1 MTKWQVLFLK
11 EIKHL
16 FRDTKTIIQTVVVP
30 TFITPLLIGGIFYY
44 VGSIANEETKKIYDV
59 SFYSEQNIKSESL
72 LKRLN
77 ASDRIT
83 IINEDTEEGVIDS
96 VSNDLSEVGIVL
108 PANFAEKLDTNS
120 NAKVTIYSKN
130 IDTFS
135 QAENIVTNTI
145 KDFEEEERA
154 SRLIDLNLDEDY
166 INPISI
172 DQEDL
177 TTEEESAGSIFGAI
191 LALFFV
197 MYVMS
202 GSMYPAI
209 DLGAGEKERGT
220 METLISTN
228 ISSVDIIIG
237 KMLSVTTSAVLTAI
251 FSMLGFAI
259 PLLVIFIFYADSIN
273 EYLFSLLSAIINPV
287 ALLGVFILIIPL
299 SVFMGAFL
307 LAISVYAKTPKEAG
321 LLLGN
326 VLIVFIVPCYIP
338 LINPGLELD
347 IIGALIPCYNLAL
360 ITNNLIAG
368 TVDWFLYGVA
378 LVSTIVYC
386 CIAIYI
392 TYIMFDDENVI
403 FRS

>member
-1 MTKWQVLFLK
+1 MSKWQVLWMK
-11 EIKHL
+11 ELKHL
-16 FRDTKTIIQTVVVP
+16 FRDTKTIVQTIVVP
-30 TFITPLLIGGIFYY
+30 TFITPLILGGFFWF
-44 VGSIANEETKKIYDV
+44 VGSIATEETKKTYDISVNSLSESNLISQISESDRLNIVLEEDV
-59 SFYSEQNIKSESL
+59 SAVINSVTEGSSEIGLVITETFDSAIKSNDSAE
-72 LKRLN
+72 
-77 ASDRIT
+77 IT
-83 IINEDTEEGVIDS
+83 M
-96 VSNDLSEVGIVL
+96 
-108 PANFAEKLDTNS
+108 
-120 NAKVTIYSKN
+120 YSKN

-135 QAENIVTNTI
+135 QAQSLVTTI
-145 KDFEEEERA
+145 IDDFEETERDE
-154 SRLIDLNLDEDY
+154 RLAALNLDEAY
-166 INPISI
+166 VNPISI
-172 DQEDL
+172 NKEDL

-197 MYVMS
+197 MYVMT

-237 KMLSVTTSAVLTAI
+237 KMLSVTTSAVLTAT

-259 PLLVIFIFYADSIN
+259 PLTIMFLFYADSVN
-273 EYLFSLLSAIINPV
+273 DYLFGLLSAVVNPV
-287 ALLGVFILIIPL
+287 AFIGVFILIIPL

-307 LAISVYAKTPKEAG
+307 LTISVYAKTPKEAG

-326 VLIVFIVPCYIP
+326 VLIIFIIPCYVP

-347 IIGALIPCYNLAL
+347 FIGALIPCYNLAL

-368 TVDWFLYGVA
+368 TVDWFLYSVA
-378 LVSTIVYC
+378 LVSTIVYS

-392 TYIMFDDENVI
+392 SYIMFDDENVI
-403 FRS
+403 FRN

>member
-1 MTKWQVLFLK
+1 MNKWQVLLVK

-16 FRDTKTIIQTVVVP
+16 FRDTKTIVQTVVVP
-30 TFITPLLIGGIFYY
+30 TFITPLLIGAIFWY
-44 VGSIANEETKKIYDV
+44 VGSIATEETKKTYDISV
-59 SFYSEQNIKSESL
+59 YSSADSL
-72 LKRLN
+72 LIDDLN
-77 ASDRIT
+77 DSDRLSIT
-83 IINEDTEEGVIDS
+83 KEGSLEAVIDAVTFDES
-96 VSNDLSEVGIVL
+96 EIGLVFDESFVDDLTSN
-108 PANFAEKLDTNS
+108 NS
-120 NAKVTIYSKN
+120 AQLTIYSKD

-135 QAENIVTNTI
+135 QAKSIVSNIV
-145 KDFEEEERA
+145 DDYEESIRNN
-154 SRLIDLNLDEDY
+154 RLELLNLDENY
-166 INPISI
+166 VNPITI
-172 DQEDL
+172 NEEDL
-177 TTEEESAGSIFGAI
+177 TTEEESAGSIFGAL

-197 MYVMS
+197 MYVIS

-237 KMLSVTTSAVLTAI
+237 KMLSVTSPAILTAT

-259 PLLVIFIFYADSIN
+259 PILVIFLFYADSVN
-273 EYLFSLLSAIINPV
+273 EYLFGLLSAIVNPV
-287 ALLGVFILIIPL
+287 ALIGVFVLIIPL

-326 VLIVFIVPCYIP
+326 VLIVFIIPCYVP

-347 IIGALIPCYNLAL
+347 FVGALIPCYNLAL

-368 TVDWFLYGVA
+368 TVDWFLYSVA
-378 LVSTIVYC
+378 LLSTIVYC
-386 CIAIYI
+386 IVAIYI

>member
-1 MTKWQVLFLK
+1 MTKWQVLLVK

-16 FRDTKTIIQTVVVP
+16 FRDTKTIVQTVVLP
-30 TFITPLLIGGIFYY
+30 TFITPLLLGGIFWY
-44 VGSIANEETKKIYDV
+44 VGSIATEETKKTYDI
-59 SFYSEQNIKSESL
+59 STYTSTESNL
-72 LKRLN
+72 ITQLDNSDRLN
-77 ASDRIT
+77 VLSEASIDEVIT
-83 IINEDTEEGVIDS
+83 SVTNGVTEIGLVLDNRFL
-96 VSNDLSEVGIVL
+96 NDLES
-108 PANFAEKLDTNS
+108 DS
-120 NAKVTIYSKN
+120 SAKITIYSKN

-135 QAENIVTNTI
+135 QAKSLVTNI
-145 KDFEEEERA
+145 IDDFEEAERNE
-154 SRLIDLNLDEDY
+154 RLVALNLTNEY
-166 INPISI
+166 VNPIVI
-172 DQEDL
+172 EEEDL
-177 TTEEESAGSIFGAI
+177 TTEQESAGSIFGAI

-202 GSMYPAI
+202 GSTYPAV

-237 KMLSVTTSAVLTAI
+237 KMLSVTTSAVLTAT

-259 PLLVIFIFYADSIN
+259 PMVVIFLFYADSVN
-273 EYLFSLLSAIINPV
+273 EYLFSLLSALLNPV
-287 ALLGVFILIIPL
+287 AFLGVFILIIPL

-326 VLIVFIVPCYIP
+326 VLIIFIVPCYIP

-347 IIGALIPCYNLAL
+347 FVGALIPCYNLAL

-386 CIAIYI
+386 CIAIYV

>member
-1 MTKWQVLFLK
+1 MSKWQVLLIK

-16 FRDTKTIIQTVVVP
+16 FRDTKTIVQTVVVP
-30 TFITPLLIGGIFYY
+30 TFITPLLLGGIFWY
-44 VGSIANEETKKIYDV
+44 VGSIATEETKKTYDI
-59 SFYSEQNIKSESL
+59 SAYTTLDSPLIKDLSE
-72 LKRLN
+72 
-77 ASDRIT
+77 SDRI
-83 IINEDTEEGVIDS
+83 NVISEDS
-96 VSNDLSEVGIVL
+96 VANVVDSVTLGQTEIGIVFDDNFTNAL
-108 PANFAEKLDTNS
+108 EANDS
-120 NAKVTIYSKN
+120 AKITIYSKN

-135 QAENIVTNTI
+135 QAKSLVINKIN
-145 KDFEEEERA
+145 DFEDVERNK
-154 SRLIDLNLDEDY
+154 RLVALNLNDEY
-166 INPISI
+166 VNPINI
-172 DQEDL
+172 EEEDL

-197 MYVMS
+197 MYVIS
-202 GSMYPAI
+202 GAMYPAI

-237 KMLSVTTSAVLTAI
+237 KMLSVTTSAVLTAT
-251 FSMLGFAI
+251 FSMLGFAV
-259 PLLVIFIFYADSIN
+259 PLTIMFLFYADSVN
-273 EYLFSLLSAIINPV
+273 EYLFSLLSAVVNPV
-287 ALLGVFILIIPL
+287 AFLGVFVLIIPL

-307 LAISVYAKTPKEAG
+307 LTISVYAKTPKEAG

-326 VLIVFIVPCYIP
+326 VLIVFIIPCYVP

-347 IIGALIPCYNLAL
+347 FVGALIPCYNLAL

-368 TVDWFLYGVA
+368 TVDWFLYSVA
-378 LVSTIVYC
+378 LVSTIIYC

-392 TYIMFDDENVI
+392 SYIMFDDENVI

>member
-1 MTKWQVLFLK
+1 MNKWQVLLVK

-16 FRDTKTIIQTVVVP
+16 FRDTKTIVQTVVVP
-30 TFITPLLIGGIFYY
+30 TFITPLLIGAIFWY
-44 VGSIANEETKKIYDV
+44 VGSIATEETKKTYEISV
-59 SFYSEQNIKSESL
+59 YSSADSLLIDDLNDSDRLAITKEGSLEAVIEAVTFDKSEIGL
-72 LKRLN
+72 
-77 ASDRIT
+77 AFD
-83 IINEDTEEGVIDS
+83 DS
-96 VSNDLSEVGIVL
+96 FVDDLTSN
-108 PANFAEKLDTNS
+108 NS
-120 NAKVTIYSKN
+120 AQLTIYSKD

-135 QAENIVTNTI
+135 QAKSIVSNIV
-145 KDFEEEERA
+145 DDYEESIRNN
-154 SRLIDLNLDEDY
+154 RLELLNLDENY
-166 INPISI
+166 VNPITI
-172 DQEDL
+172 NEEDL
-177 TTEEESAGSIFGAI
+177 TTEEESAGSIFGAL

-197 MYVMS
+197 MYVIS

-237 KMLSVTTSAVLTAI
+237 KMLSITSSAILTAT

-259 PLLVIFIFYADSIN
+259 PILVIFLFYADSVN
-273 EYLFSLLSAIINPV
+273 EYLFGLLSAIVNPV
-287 ALLGVFILIIPL
+287 ALIGVFVLIIPL

-326 VLIVFIVPCYIP
+326 VLIVFIIPCYVP

-347 IIGALIPCYNLAL
+347 FVGALIPCYNLAL

-368 TVDWFLYGVA
+368 TVDWFLYSVA
-378 LVSTIVYC
+378 LLSTIVYC
-386 CIAIYI
+386 IVAIYI

>member
-1 MTKWQVLFLK
+1 MSKWQVLWMK
-11 EIKHL
+11 ELKHL
-16 FRDTKTIIQTVVVP
+16 FRDTKTIVQTIVVP
-30 TFITPLLIGGIFYY
+30 TFITPLILGGFFWF
-44 VGSIANEETKKIYDV
+44 VGSIATEETKKTYDISVNSLSESNLISQISESDRLNIVLEEDV
-59 SFYSEQNIKSESL
+59 SAVINSVTEGSSEIGLVITETFDSAIKSNDSAE
-72 LKRLN
+72 
-77 ASDRIT
+77 IT
-83 IINEDTEEGVIDS
+83 M
-96 VSNDLSEVGIVL
+96 
-108 PANFAEKLDTNS
+108 
-120 NAKVTIYSKN
+120 YSKN

-135 QAENIVTNTI
+135 QAQSLVTTI
-145 KDFEEEERA
+145 IDDFEEAERGE
-154 SRLIDLNLDEDY
+154 RLAALNLDEAY
-166 INPISI
+166 VNPISI
-172 DQEDL
+172 NKEDL

-197 MYVMS
+197 MYVMT

-237 KMLSVTTSAVLTAI
+237 KMLSVTTSAVLTAT

-259 PLLVIFIFYADSIN
+259 PLTIMFLFYADSVN
-273 EYLFSLLSAIINPV
+273 DYLFGLLSAVVNPV
-287 ALLGVFILIIPL
+287 AFIGVFILIIPL

-307 LAISVYAKTPKEAG
+307 LTISVYAKTPKEAG

-326 VLIVFIVPCYIP
+326 VLIIFIIPCYIP

-347 IIGALIPCYNLAL
+347 FIGALIPCYNLAL

-368 TVDWFLYGVA
+368 TVDWFLYSVA
-378 LVSTIVYC
+378 LVSTIVYS

-392 TYIMFDDENVI
+392 SYIMFDDENVI
-403 FRS
+403 FRN

>member
-1 MTKWQVLFLK
+1 MSKWQVLLIK

-16 FRDTKTIIQTVVVP
+16 FRDTKTIVQTVVVP
-30 TFITPLLIGGIFYY
+30 TFITPLLLGGIFWY
-44 VGSIANEETKKIYDV
+44 VGSIATEETKKTYDI
-59 SFYSEQNIKSESL
+59 SAYTTFDSPLIKDLSE
-72 LKRLN
+72 
-77 ASDRIT
+77 SDRINV
-83 IINEDTEEGVIDS
+83 ISEDSVANVIDS
-96 VSNDLSEVGIVL
+96 VTLGQTEIGIVFDDNFTNAL
-108 PANFAEKLDTNS
+108 EANDS
-120 NAKVTIYSKN
+120 AKITIYSKN

-135 QAENIVTNTI
+135 QAKSLVINKIN
-145 KDFEEEERA
+145 DFEDVERNK
-154 SRLIDLNLDEDY
+154 RLVALNLNDEY
-166 INPISI
+166 VNPINI
-172 DQEDL
+172 EEEDL

-197 MYVMS
+197 MYVIS
-202 GSMYPAI
+202 GAMYPAI

-237 KMLSVTTSAVLTAI
+237 KMLSVTTSAVLTAT
-251 FSMLGFAI
+251 FSMLGFAV
-259 PLLVIFIFYADSIN
+259 PLTIMFLFYADSVN
-273 EYLFSLLSAIINPV
+273 EYLFSLLSAVVNPV
-287 ALLGVFILIIPL
+287 AFLGVFVLIIPL

-307 LAISVYAKTPKEAG
+307 LTISVYAKTPKEAG

-326 VLIVFIVPCYIP
+326 VLIVFIIPCYVP

-347 IIGALIPCYNLAL
+347 FVGALIPCYNLAL

-368 TVDWFLYGVA
+368 TVDWFLYSVA
-378 LVSTIVYC
+378 LVSTIIYC

-392 TYIMFDDENVI
+392 SYIMFDDENVI

>member
-1 MTKWQVLFLK
+1 MSKWQVLLVK

-16 FRDTKTIIQTVVVP
+16 FRDTKTIVQTVVVP
-30 TFITPLLIGGIFYY
+30 TFITPLLIGAIFWY
-44 VGSIANEETKKIYDV
+44 VGSIATEETKKTYDISV
-59 SFYSEQNIKSESL
+59 YSSSDSSL
-72 LKRLN
+72 IENLDN
-77 ASDRIT
+77 SDRLVISK
-83 IINEDTEEGVIDS
+83 EDSVEAVIDAVTFDES
-96 VSNDLSEVGIVL
+96 EIGLVFDDAFSDYLLSNESAQL
-108 PANFAEKLDTNS
+108 
-120 NAKVTIYSKN
+120 TIYSKD

-135 QAENIVTNTI
+135 QAKSIVSNIVDDYEENIRN
-145 KDFEEEERA
+145 D
-154 SRLIDLNLDEDY
+154 RLELLNLDENY
-166 INPISI
+166 VNPITI
-172 DQEDL
+172 NEEDL
-177 TTEEESAGSIFGAI
+177 TTEEESAGSIFGAL

-197 MYVMS
+197 MYVIS

-237 KMLSVTTSAVLTAI
+237 KMLSVTSSAILTAT

-259 PLLVIFIFYADSIN
+259 PILVIFLFYADSIN
-273 EYLFSLLSAIINPV
+273 EYLFGLLSAIVNPV
-287 ALLGVFILIIPL
+287 ALIGVFVLIIPL

-326 VLIVFIVPCYIP
+326 VLIVFIIPCYVP

-347 IIGALIPCYNLAL
+347 FVGALIPCYNLAL

-368 TVDWFLYGVA
+368 TVDWFLYSVA
-378 LVSTIVYC
+378 LLSTIVYC

>member
-1 MTKWQVLFLK
+1 MNKWQVLLVK

-16 FRDTKTIIQTVVVP
+16 FRDTKTIVQTVVVP
-30 TFITPLLIGGIFYY
+30 TFITPLLIGAIFWY
-44 VGSIANEETKKIYDV
+44 VGSIATEETKKTYEISV
-59 SFYSEQNIKSESL
+59 YSSADSLLIDDLNDSDRLAITKEGSLEAVIEAVTFDKSEIGL
-72 LKRLN
+72 
-77 ASDRIT
+77 AFD
-83 IINEDTEEGVIDS
+83 DS
-96 VSNDLSEVGIVL
+96 FVDDLTSN
-108 PANFAEKLDTNS
+108 NS
-120 NAKVTIYSKN
+120 AQLTIYSKD

-135 QAENIVTNTI
+135 QAKSIVSNIV
-145 KDFEEEERA
+145 DDYEESIRNN
-154 SRLIDLNLDEDY
+154 RLELLNLDENY
-166 INPISI
+166 VNPITI
-172 DQEDL
+172 NEEDL
-177 TTEEESAGSIFGAI
+177 TTEEESAGSIFGAL

-197 MYVMS
+197 MYVIS

-237 KMLSVTTSAVLTAI
+237 KMLSVTSSAILTAT

-259 PLLVIFIFYADSIN
+259 PILVIFLFYADSVN
-273 EYLFSLLSAIINPV
+273 EYLFGLLSAIVNPV
-287 ALLGVFILIIPL
+287 ALIGVFVLIIPL

-326 VLIVFIVPCYIP
+326 VLIVFIIPCYVP

-347 IIGALIPCYNLAL
+347 FVGALIPCYNLAL
-360 ITNNLIAG
+360 ITNYLIAG
-368 TVDWFLYGVA
+368 TVDWFLYSVA
-378 LVSTIVYC
+378 LLSTIVYC
-386 CIAIYI
+386 IVAIYI

>member
-1 MTKWQVLFLK
+1 MNKWQVLLVK

-16 FRDTKTIIQTVVVP
+16 FRDTKTIVQTVVVP
-30 TFITPLLIGGIFYY
+30 TFITPLLIGAIFWY
-44 VGSIANEETKKIYDV
+44 VGSIATEETKKTYDISV
-59 SFYSEQNIKSESL
+59 YSSVDSLLIDDLNDSDRLAITKEGSLEAVIEAVTFDKSEIGL
-72 LKRLN
+72 
-77 ASDRIT
+77 AFD
-83 IINEDTEEGVIDS
+83 DTFVDDLT
-96 VSNDLSEVGIVL
+96 SN
-108 PANFAEKLDTNS
+108 NS
-120 NAKVTIYSKN
+120 AQLTIYSKD

-135 QAENIVTNTI
+135 QAKSIVSNIV
-145 KDFEEEERA
+145 DDYEESIRNN
-154 SRLIDLNLDEDY
+154 RLELLNLDENY
-166 INPISI
+166 VNPITI
-172 DQEDL
+172 NEEDL
-177 TTEEESAGSIFGAI
+177 TTEEESAGSIFGAL

-197 MYVMS
+197 MYVIS

-237 KMLSVTTSAVLTAI
+237 KMLSVTSSAILTAT

-259 PLLVIFIFYADSIN
+259 PILVIFLFYADSVN
-273 EYLFSLLSAIINPV
+273 EYLFGLLSAIVNPV
-287 ALLGVFILIIPL
+287 ALIGVFVLIIPL

-326 VLIVFIVPCYIP
+326 VLIVFIIPCYVP

-347 IIGALIPCYNLAL
+347 FVGALIPCYNLAL

-368 TVDWFLYGVA
+368 TVDWFLYSVA
-378 LVSTIVYC
+378 LLSTIVYC
-386 CIAIYI
+386 IVAIYI

>member
-1 MTKWQVLFLK
+1 MTKWQVLLVK

-16 FRDTKTIIQTVVVP
+16 FRDTKTIVQTVVVP
-30 TFITPLLIGGIFYY
+30 TFITPLLLGAIFWY
-44 VGSIANEETKKIYDV
+44 VGSIATEETKKTYDI
-59 SFYSEQNIKSESL
+59 STYTSTESNL
-72 LKRLN
+72 ITQLNDSDRLN
-77 ASDRIT
+77 VLTEASIDEVIT
-83 IINEDTEEGVIDS
+83 SVTDGVTEIGLVLDNS
-96 VSNDLSEVGIVL
+96 FLNDLESY
-108 PANFAEKLDTNS
+108 S
-120 NAKVTIYSKN
+120 SAKITIYSKN

-135 QAENIVTNTI
+135 QAKSLVTNI
-145 KDFEEEERA
+145 IDDFEEAERNE
-154 SRLIDLNLDEDY
+154 RLVALNLTNEY
-166 INPISI
+166 VNPIVI
-172 DQEDL
+172 EEEDL
-177 TTEEESAGSIFGAI
+177 TTEQESAGSIFGAI

-202 GSMYPAI
+202 GSTYPAV

-237 KMLSVTTSAVLTAI
+237 KMLSVTTSAVLTAT
-251 FSMLGFAI
+251 FSMLVFAI
-259 PLLVIFIFYADSIN
+259 PMVVIFLFYADSVN
-273 EYLFSLLSAIINPV
+273 EYLFSLLSALLNPV
-287 ALLGVFILIIPL
+287 AFLGVFILIIPL

-326 VLIVFIVPCYIP
+326 VLIIFIVPCYIP

-347 IIGALIPCYNLAL
+347 FVGALIPCYNLAL

-386 CIAIYI
+386 CIAIYV

>member
-1 MTKWQVLFLK
+1 MSKWQVLLIK

-16 FRDTKTIIQTVVVP
+16 FRDTKTIVQTVVVP
-30 TFITPLLIGGIFYY
+30 TFITPLLLGAIFWY
-44 VGSIANEETKKIYDV
+44 VGSIANEETKKTYDI
-59 SFYSEQNIKSESL
+59 STYSAIESNL
-72 LKRLN
+72 ITQLAESDRLN
-77 ASDRIT
+77 ILPEDSIT
-83 IINEDTEEGVIDS
+83 NVITSVTEG
-96 VSNDLSEVGIVL
+96 NSEIGLVL
-108 PANFAEKLDTNS
+108 DANFSENLRTDNS
-120 NAKVTIYSKN
+120 AKITIYSKN

-135 QAENIVTNTI
+135 QAKSLVTNI
-145 KDFEEEERA
+145 IDDFEDAERND
-154 SRLIDLNLDEDY
+154 RLAALNLTNEY
-166 INPISI
+166 VNPIVI
-172 DQEDL
+172 EEEDL

-202 GSMYPAI
+202 GSTYPAV

-237 KMLSVTTSAVLTAI
+237 KMLSVTTSAVLTAT

-259 PLLVIFIFYADSIN
+259 PMVIIFLFYADSVN
-273 EYLFSLLSAIINPV
+273 EYLFSLLSALLNPV
-287 ALLGVFILIIPL
+287 AFLAVFVLIIPL

-326 VLIVFIVPCYIP
+326 VLIIFIVPCYIP

-347 IIGALIPCYNLAL
+347 FVGALIPCYNLAL
-360 ITNNLIAG
+360 LTNNLIAG
-368 TVDWFLYGVA
+368 TVDWFLYSVSFI
-378 LVSTIVYC
+378 STIVYC
-386 CIAIYI
+386 CIAIYV

>member
-1 MTKWQVLFLK
+1 MSKWQILLVK

-16 FRDTKTIIQTVVVP
+16 FRDTKTIVQTVVVP
-30 TFITPLLIGGIFYY
+30 TFITPLLIGGIFWY
-44 VGSIANEETKKIYDV
+44 VGSIATEETKKTYDISV
-59 SFYSEQNIKSESL
+59 YSSSDSVLIDELSKSE
-72 LKRLN
+72 RLQ
-77 ASDRIT
+77 
-83 IINEDTEEGVIDS
+83 INNEVSIEAVVEAVTLDKSEIGLVLEDSFSE
-96 VSNDLSEVGIVL
+96 DLVL
-108 PANFAEKLDTNS
+108 NNSAELN
-120 NAKVTIYSKN
+120 IYSKD

-135 QAENIVTNTI
+135 QAQSIVLNIVDDYEDAIRNN
-145 KDFEEEERA
+145 
-154 SRLIDLNLDEDY
+154 RLELLNLDENY
-166 INPISI
+166 VNPITI
-172 DQEDL
+172 NENDL

-197 MYVMS
+197 MYVIS
-202 GSMYPAI
+202 GAMYPAI

-237 KMLSVTTSAVLTAI
+237 KMLSVTSSAILTAT

-259 PLLVIFIFYADSIN
+259 PLVVIFLFYADSIN
-273 EYLFSLLSAIINPV
+273 EYFFALLSAIVNPV
-287 ALLGVFILIIPL
+287 ALLGVFVLIIPL

-326 VLIVFIVPCYIP
+326 VLIVFIIPCYIP

-347 IIGALIPCYNLAL
+347 FVGALIPCYNLAL

-368 TVDWFLYGVA
+368 TVDWFLYSVA
-378 LVSTIVYC
+378 LISTIVYC
-386 CIAIYI
+386 CVAIYI

>member
-1 MTKWQVLFLK
+1 MNKWQVLLVK

-16 FRDTKTIIQTVVVP
+16 FRDTKTIVQTVVVP
-30 TFITPLLIGGIFYY
+30 TFITPLLIGAIFWY
-44 VGSIANEETKKIYDV
+44 VGSIATEETKKTYDISV
-59 SFYSEQNIKSESL
+59 YSSADSLLIDDLNDSDRLAITKEGSLEAVIEAVTFDKSEIGL
-72 LKRLN
+72 
-77 ASDRIT
+77 AFD
-83 IINEDTEEGVIDS
+83 DTFVDDLT
-96 VSNDLSEVGIVL
+96 SN
-108 PANFAEKLDTNS
+108 NS
-120 NAKVTIYSKN
+120 AQLTIYSKD

-135 QAENIVTNTI
+135 QAKSIVSNIV
-145 KDFEEEERA
+145 DDYEESIRNN
-154 SRLIDLNLDEDY
+154 RLQLLNLDENY
-166 INPISI
+166 VNPITI
-172 DQEDL
+172 NEENL
-177 TTEEESAGSIFGAI
+177 TTEEESAGSIFGAL

-197 MYVMS
+197 MYVIS

-237 KMLSVTTSAVLTAI
+237 KMLSVTSSAILTAT

-259 PLLVIFIFYADSIN
+259 PILVIFLFYADSVN
-273 EYLFSLLSAIINPV
+273 EYLFGLLSAIVNPV
-287 ALLGVFILIIPL
+287 ALIGVFVLIIPL

-326 VLIVFIVPCYIP
+326 VLIVFIIPCYVP

-347 IIGALIPCYNLAL
+347 FVGALIPCYNLAL

-368 TVDWFLYGVA
+368 TVDWFLYSVA
-378 LVSTIVYC
+378 LLSTIVYC
-386 CIAIYI
+386 IVAIYI

>member
-1 MTKWQVLFLK
+1 MSKWQVLLIK

-16 FRDTKTIIQTVVVP
+16 FRDTKTIVQTVVVP
-30 TFITPLLIGGIFYY
+30 TFITPLLLGAIFWY
-44 VGSIANEETKKIYDV
+44 VGSIANEETKKTYDV
-59 SFYSEQNIKSESL
+59 STYSAIESNL
-72 LKRLN
+72 ITQLTESDRLN
-77 ASDRIT
+77 I
-83 IINEDTEEGVIDS
+83 
-96 VSNDLSEVGIVL
+96 LSEESITNVITSVTDGNSEIGLVL
-108 PANFAEKLDTNS
+108 DENFSENLTTDS
-120 NAKVTIYSKN
+120 SAKITIYSKN

-135 QAENIVTNTI
+135 QAKSLVTNI
-145 KDFEEEERA
+145 IDDFEDAERND
-154 SRLIDLNLDEDY
+154 RLAALNLTNEY
-166 INPISI
+166 VNPIVI
-172 DQEDL
+172 EEEDL

-202 GSMYPAI
+202 GSTYPAV

-237 KMLSVTTSAVLTAI
+237 KMLSVTTSAVLTAT

-259 PLLVIFIFYADSIN
+259 PMVIIFLFYADSVN
-273 EYLFSLLSAIINPV
+273 EWLFSLLSALLNPI
-287 ALLGVFILIIPL
+287 AFLAVFILIIPL

-326 VLIVFIVPCYIP
+326 VLIIFIVPCYIP

-347 IIGALIPCYNLAL
+347 FVGALIPCYNLAL
-360 ITNNLIAG
+360 LTNNLIAG
-368 TVDWFLYGVA
+368 TVDWFLYSVSF
-378 LVSTIVYC
+378 LSTIVYC
-386 CIAIYI
+386 CIAIYV

>member
-1 MTKWQVLFLK
+1 MSKWQVLLIK

-16 FRDTKTIIQTVVVP
+16 FRDTKTIVQTVVVP
-30 TFITPLLIGGIFYY
+30 TFITPLLLGGIFWY
-44 VGSIANEETKKIYDV
+44 VGSIATEETKKTYDI
-59 SFYSEQNIKSESL
+59 SAYTTSDSPLIKDLSE
-72 LKRLN
+72 
-77 ASDRIT
+77 SDRIN
-83 IINEDTEEGVIDS
+83 IISEDSVANVIDS
-96 VSNDLSEVGIVL
+96 VTLGQTEIGIVFDDNFTNAL
-108 PANFAEKLDTNS
+108 EANDS
-120 NAKVTIYSKN
+120 AKITIYSKN

-135 QAENIVTNTI
+135 QAKSLVINKIN
-145 KDFEEEERA
+145 DFEDVERNK
-154 SRLIDLNLDEDY
+154 RLVALNLTDEY
-166 INPISI
+166 VNPINI
-172 DQEDL
+172 EEEDL

-197 MYVMS
+197 MYVIS
-202 GSMYPAI
+202 GAMYPAI

-237 KMLSVTTSAVLTAI
+237 KMLSVTTSAVLTAT
-251 FSMLGFAI
+251 FSMLGFAV
-259 PLLVIFIFYADSIN
+259 PLTIMFLFYADSVN
-273 EYLFSLLSAIINPV
+273 EYLFSLLSAVVNPV
-287 ALLGVFILIIPL
+287 AFLGVFVLIIPL

-307 LAISVYAKTPKEAG
+307 LTISVYAKTPKEAG

-326 VLIVFIVPCYIP
+326 VLIVFIIPCYVP

-347 IIGALIPCYNLAL
+347 FVGALIPCYNLAL

-368 TVDWFLYGVA
+368 TVDWFLYSVA
-378 LVSTIVYC
+378 LVSTIIYC

-392 TYIMFDDENVI
+392 SYIMFDDENVI

>member
-1 MTKWQVLFLK
+1 MTKWQVLLVK

-16 FRDTKTIIQTVVVP
+16 FRDTKTIVQTVVVP
-30 TFITPLLIGGIFYY
+30 TFITPLLLGAIFWY
-44 VGSIANEETKKIYDV
+44 VGSIATEETKKTYDISTYTSTESNLITQLDISDRFNV
-59 SFYSEQNIKSESL
+59 LSEASIDEVIKSVT
-72 LKRLN
+72 N
-77 ASDRIT
+77 GV
-83 IINEDTEEGVIDS
+83 TEIGLVLDNS
-96 VSNDLSEVGIVL
+96 FLNDLES
-108 PANFAEKLDTNS
+108 DS
-120 NAKVTIYSKN
+120 SAKITIYSKN

-135 QAENIVTNTI
+135 QAKSLVTNI
-145 KDFEEEERA
+145 IDDFEEAERNE
-154 SRLIDLNLDEDY
+154 RLVALNLTNEY
-166 INPISI
+166 VNPIVI
-172 DQEDL
+172 EEEDL
-177 TTEEESAGSIFGAI
+177 TTEQESAGSIFGAI

-202 GSMYPAI
+202 GSTYPAV

-237 KMLSVTTSAVLTAI
+237 KMLSVTTSAVLTAT

-259 PLLVIFIFYADSIN
+259 PMVVIFLFYADSVN
-273 EYLFSLLSAIINPV
+273 EYLFSLLSALLNPV
-287 ALLGVFILIIPL
+287 AFLGVFILIIPL

-326 VLIVFIVPCYIP
+326 VLIIFIVPCYIP

-347 IIGALIPCYNLAL
+347 FIGALIPCYNLAL

-368 TVDWFLYGVA
+368 TVDWFLYAVA
-378 LVSTIVYC
+378 LVSTIIYC
-386 CIAIYI
+386 CIAIYV

>member
-1 MTKWQVLFLK
+1 MTKWQVLLVK

-16 FRDTKTIIQTVVVP
+16 FRDTKTIVQTVVVP
-30 TFITPLLIGGIFYY
+30 TFITPLLLGAIFWY
-44 VGSIANEETKKIYDV
+44 VGSIATEETKKTYDISTHTSTESNLITQLDDSDRLNV
-59 SFYSEQNIKSESL
+59 LSEASIDEVIKSVT
-72 LKRLN
+72 N
-77 ASDRIT
+77 GV
-83 IINEDTEEGVIDS
+83 TEIGLVLDNS
-96 VSNDLSEVGIVL
+96 FLNDLES
-108 PANFAEKLDTNS
+108 DS
-120 NAKVTIYSKN
+120 SAKITIYSKN

-135 QAENIVTNTI
+135 QAKSLVTNI
-145 KDFEEEERA
+145 IDDFEEAERNE
-154 SRLIDLNLDEDY
+154 RLVALNLTNEY
-166 INPISI
+166 VNPIVI
-172 DQEDL
+172 EEEDL
-177 TTEEESAGSIFGAI
+177 TTEQESAGSIFGAI

-202 GSMYPAI
+202 GSTYPAV

-237 KMLSVTTSAVLTAI
+237 KMLSVTTSAVLTAT

-259 PLLVIFIFYADSIN
+259 PMVVIFLFYADSVN
-273 EYLFSLLSAIINPV
+273 EYLFSLLSALLNPV
-287 ALLGVFILIIPL
+287 AFLGVFILIIPL

-326 VLIVFIVPCYIP
+326 VLIIFIVPCYIP

-347 IIGALIPCYNLAL
+347 FIGALIPCYNLAL

-368 TVDWFLYGVA
+368 TVDWFLYAVA
-378 LVSTIVYC
+378 LVSTIIYC
-386 CIAIYI
+386 CIAIYV

>member
-1 MTKWQVLFLK
+1 MNKWQVLLVK

-30 TFITPLLIGGIFYY
+30 TFITPLLIGAIFWY
-44 VGSIANEETKKIYDV
+44 VGSIATEETKKTYEISIYSSADSLLIDNLNDSDRLAITKEGSLEAV
-59 SFYSEQNIKSESL
+59 IEAVTFDKSEIGL
-72 LKRLN
+72 VF
-77 ASDRIT
+77 D
-83 IINEDTEEGVIDS
+83 DS
-96 VSNDLSEVGIVL
+96 FVDDLTSN
-108 PANFAEKLDTNS
+108 NS
-120 NAKVTIYSKN
+120 AQLTIYSKD

-135 QAENIVTNTI
+135 QANSIVSNIV
-145 KDFEEEERA
+145 DDYEESIRNN
-154 SRLIDLNLDEDY
+154 RLELLNLDENY
-166 INPISI
+166 VNPITI
-172 DQEDL
+172 NEEDL
-177 TTEEESAGSIFGAI
+177 TTEEESAGSIFGAL

-197 MYVMS
+197 MYVIS

-237 KMLSVTTSAVLTAI
+237 KMLSVTSSAILTAT

-259 PLLVIFIFYADSIN
+259 PILVIFLFYADSVN
-273 EYLFSLLSAIINPV
+273 EYLFGLLSAIVNPV
-287 ALLGVFILIIPL
+287 ALIGVFVLIIPL

-326 VLIVFIVPCYIP
+326 VLIVFIIPCYVP

-347 IIGALIPCYNLAL
+347 FVGALIPCYNLAL

-368 TVDWFLYGVA
+368 TVDWFLYSVA
-378 LVSTIVYC
+378 LLSTIVYC
-386 CIAIYI
+386 IVAIYI

>member
-1 MTKWQVLFLK
+1 MNKWQVLLVK

-16 FRDTKTIIQTVVVP
+16 FRDTKTIVQTVVVP
-30 TFITPLLIGGIFYY
+30 TFITPLLIGAIFWY
-44 VGSIANEETKKIYDV
+44 VGSIATEETKKTYEISVFSSADSLLIDDLNDSDRLAITKEGSLEAV
-59 SFYSEQNIKSESL
+59 IEAVTFDKSEIGL
-72 LKRLN
+72 
-77 ASDRIT
+77 AFD
-83 IINEDTEEGVIDS
+83 DS
-96 VSNDLSEVGIVL
+96 FFDDLTSN
-108 PANFAEKLDTNS
+108 NS
-120 NAKVTIYSKN
+120 AQLTIYSKD

-135 QAENIVTNTI
+135 QANSIVSNII
-145 KDFEEEERA
+145 DDYEESIRDN
-154 SRLIDLNLDEDY
+154 RLKLLDLDENY
-166 INPISI
+166 VNPITI
-172 DQEDL
+172 NEEDL
-177 TTEEESAGSIFGAI
+177 TTEEESAGSIFGAL

-197 MYVMS
+197 MYVIS

-237 KMLSVTTSAVLTAI
+237 KMLSVTSSAILTAT

-259 PLLVIFIFYADSIN
+259 PILVIFLFYADSVN
-273 EYLFSLLSAIINPV
+273 EYLFGLLSAIVNPV
-287 ALLGVFILIIPL
+287 ALIGVFVLIIPL

-326 VLIVFIVPCYIP
+326 VLIVFIIPCYVP

-347 IIGALIPCYNLAL
+347 FVGALIPCYNLAL

-368 TVDWFLYGVA
+368 TVDWFLYSVA
-378 LVSTIVYC
+378 LLSTIVYC
-386 CIAIYI
+386 IVAIYI

>member
-1 MTKWQVLFLK
+1 MNKWQVLLLK

-16 FRDTKTIIQTVVVP
+16 FRDTKTIVQTVVVP
-30 TFITPLLIGGIFYY
+30 TFITPLLIGAIFWY
-44 VGSIANEETKKIYDV
+44 VGSIATEETKKSYDISVYSSSDSLLIDNLDNSDRLDV
-59 SFYSEQNIKSESL
+59 SSEDSVE
-72 LKRLN
+72 
-77 ASDRIT
+77 A
-83 IINEDTEEGVIDS
+83 VIDAVTFDES
-96 VSNDLSEVGIVL
+96 EIGIVFDDKFSDDLTSNDSAQL
-108 PANFAEKLDTNS
+108 
-120 NAKVTIYSKN
+120 TIYSKD

-135 QAENIVTNTI
+135 QAKSIVSNIVDDYEENIRN
-145 KDFEEEERA
+145 D
-154 SRLIDLNLDEDY
+154 RLELLDLDDNY
-166 INPISI
+166 VNPITI
-172 DQEDL
+172 NEEDL
-177 TTEEESAGSIFGAI
+177 TTEEESAGSIFGAL

-197 MYVMS
+197 MYVIS

-237 KMLSVTTSAVLTAI
+237 KMLSVTSSAILTAT

-259 PLLVIFIFYADSIN
+259 PILIIFMFYADSIN
-273 EYLFSLLSAIINPV
+273 EYLFGLLSAIVNPV
-287 ALLGVFILIIPL
+287 ALIGVFVLIIPL

-326 VLIVFIVPCYIP
+326 VLIVFIIPCYVP

-347 IIGALIPCYNLAL
+347 FVGALIPCYNLAL

-368 TVDWFLYGVA
+368 TVDWFLYSVA
-378 LVSTIVYC
+378 LLSTIVYC
-386 CIAIYI
+386 IVAIYI

>member
-1 MTKWQVLFLK
+1 MSKWQVLLLK

-16 FRDTKTIIQTVVVP
+16 FRDTKTIVQTVVVP
-30 TFITPLLIGGIFYY
+30 TFITPLIIGGIFWY
-44 VGSIANEETKKIYDV
+44 VGSIATEETKKTYEISIYSSSD
-59 SFYSEQNIKSESL
+59 YSLIDNL
-72 LKRLN
+72 DN
-77 ASDRIT
+77 SDRLV
-83 IINEDTEEGVIDS
+83 INKENSVEAVIDS
-96 VSNDLSEVGIVL
+96 VTYDRSEIGLSFDDAFDNDLISNDS
-108 PANFAEKLDTNS
+108 AKL
-120 NAKVTIYSKN
+120 TIYSKD

-135 QAENIVTNTI
+135 QAKSIVSNIIDDYEENIRN
-145 KDFEEEERA
+145 K
-154 SRLIDLNLDEDY
+154 RLELLNLDESY
-166 INPISI
+166 VNPITI
-172 DQEDL
+172 NEEDL
-177 TTEEESAGSIFGAI
+177 TTEEESAGSIFGAL

-197 MYVMS
+197 MYVIS

-237 KMLSVTTSAVLTAI
+237 KMLSVTSSAILTAT

-259 PLLVIFIFYADSIN
+259 PILVIFMFYADSIN
-273 EYLFSLLSAIINPV
+273 EYLFGLLSAIVNPV
-287 ALLGVFILIIPL
+287 ALIGVFILIIPL

-326 VLIVFIVPCYIP
+326 VLIVFIIPCYVP

-347 IIGALIPCYNLAL
+347 FVGALIPCYNLAL

-368 TVDWFLYGVA
+368 TIDWFLYSVA
-378 LVSTIVYC
+378 LLSTIVYC
-386 CIAIYI
+386 IVAIYI
-392 TYIMFDDENVI
+392 SYIMFDDENVI

>member
-1 MTKWQVLFLK
+1 MNKWQVLLVK

-16 FRDTKTIIQTVVVP
+16 FRDTKTIVQTVVVP
-30 TFITPLLIGGIFYY
+30 TFITPLLIGAIFWY
-44 VGSIANEETKKIYDV
+44 VGSIATEETKKTYEISV
-59 SFYSEQNIKSESL
+59 YSSADSLLIDDLNDSDRLAITKEGSLEAVIEAVTFDKSEIGL
-72 LKRLN
+72 VFN
-77 ASDRIT
+77 
-83 IINEDTEEGVIDS
+83 DS
-96 VSNDLSEVGIVL
+96 FVDDLTSN
-108 PANFAEKLDTNS
+108 NS
-120 NAKVTIYSKN
+120 AQLTIYSKD

-135 QAENIVTNTI
+135 QAKSIVSNIV
-145 KDFEEEERA
+145 DDYEEIIRND
-154 SRLIDLNLDEDY
+154 RLELLNLDENY
-166 INPISI
+166 VNPITI
-172 DQEDL
+172 NEEDL
-177 TTEEESAGSIFGAI
+177 TTEEESAGSIFGAL

-197 MYVMS
+197 MYVIS

-237 KMLSVTTSAVLTAI
+237 KMLSVTSSAILTAT

-259 PLLVIFIFYADSIN
+259 PILIIFLFYADSVN
-273 EYLFSLLSAIINPV
+273 EYLFGLLSAIVNPV
-287 ALLGVFILIIPL
+287 ALIGVFVLIIPL

-326 VLIVFIVPCYIP
+326 VLIVFIIPCYVP

-347 IIGALIPCYNLAL
+347 FVGALIPCYNLAL

-368 TVDWFLYGVA
+368 TVDWFLYSVA
-378 LVSTIVYC
+378 LLSTIVYC
-386 CIAIYI
+386 IVAIYI

>member
-1 MTKWQVLFLK
+1 MNKWQVLLVK

-16 FRDTKTIIQTVVVP
+16 FRDTKTIVQTVVVP
-30 TFITPLLIGGIFYY
+30 TFITPLLIGAIFWY
-44 VGSIANEETKKIYDV
+44 VGSIATEETKKTYDISV
-59 SFYSEQNIKSESL
+59 YSSSESL
-72 LKRLN
+72 LVADLN
-77 ASDRIT
+77 NSDRLAIT
-83 IINEDTEEGVIDS
+83 KEDSLEAVIEAVTFDES
-96 VSNDLSEVGIVL
+96 EIGLAFDDAFVNDLAS
-108 PANFAEKLDTNS
+108 NNS
-120 NAKVTIYSKN
+120 AQLTIYSKD

-135 QAENIVTNTI
+135 QAKSIVSNII
-145 KDFEEEERA
+145 DDYEESIRNN
-154 SRLIDLNLDEDY
+154 RLELLNLDENY
-166 INPISI
+166 VNPITI
-172 DQEDL
+172 NEEDL
-177 TTEEESAGSIFGAI
+177 TTEEESAGSIFGAL

-197 MYVMS
+197 MYVIS

-237 KMLSVTTSAVLTAI
+237 KMLSVTSSAILTAT

-259 PLLVIFIFYADSIN
+259 PILIIFLFYADSVN
-273 EYLFSLLSAIINPV
+273 EYLFGLLSAIVNPV
-287 ALLGVFILIIPL
+287 ALIGVFVLIIPL

-326 VLIVFIVPCYIP
+326 VLIVFIIPCYVP

-347 IIGALIPCYNLAL
+347 FVGALIPCYNLAL

-368 TVDWFLYGVA
+368 TVDWFLYSVA
-378 LVSTIVYC
+378 LLSTIVYC
-386 CIAIYI
+386 IVAIYI

>member
-1 MTKWQVLFLK
+1 MSKWQVLLIK

-16 FRDTKTIIQTVVVP
+16 FRDTKTIVQTVVVP
-30 TFITPLLIGGIFYY
+30 TFITPLLLGAIFWY
-44 VGSIANEETKKIYDV
+44 VGSIANEETKKTYDI
-59 SFYSEQNIKSESL
+59 STYSAIESNL
-72 LKRLN
+72 ITQLAESDRLN
-77 ASDRIT
+77 I
-83 IINEDTEEGVIDS
+83 
-96 VSNDLSEVGIVL
+96 LSEESISNVITSVTNGNSEIGLVL
-108 PANFAEKLDTNS
+108 DENFSENLTTDSSATI
-120 NAKVTIYSKN
+120 TIYSKN

-135 QAENIVTNTI
+135 QAKSLVTNI
-145 KDFEEEERA
+145 IDDFEDAERND
-154 SRLIDLNLDEDY
+154 RLAALNLTNEY
-166 INPISI
+166 VNPIVI
-172 DQEDL
+172 EEEDL

-202 GSMYPAI
+202 GSTYPAV

-237 KMLSVTTSAVLTAI
+237 KMLSVTTSAVLTAT

-259 PLLVIFIFYADSIN
+259 PMVIIFLFYADSVN
-273 EYLFSLLSAIINPV
+273 EYLFSLLSALLNPV
-287 ALLGVFILIIPL
+287 AFLAVFILIIPL

-326 VLIVFIVPCYIP
+326 VLIIFIVPCYIP

-347 IIGALIPCYNLAL
+347 FVGALIPCYNLAL
-360 ITNNLIAG
+360 LTNNLIAG
-368 TVDWFLYGVA
+368 TVDWFLYSVSFI
-378 LVSTIVYC
+378 STIVYC
-386 CIAIYI
+386 CIAIYV

>member
-1 MTKWQVLFLK
+1 MTKWQVLLVK

-16 FRDTKTIIQTVVVP
+16 FRDTKTIVQTVVVP
-30 TFITPLLIGGIFYY
+30 TFITPLLLGAIFWY
-44 VGSIANEETKKIYDV
+44 VGSIATEETKKTYDI
-59 SFYSEQNIKSESL
+59 STYTSTESNL
-72 LKRLN
+72 ITQLDDSDRLN
-77 ASDRIT
+77 VLSEASIDEVIT
-83 IINEDTEEGVIDS
+83 SVTNGVTEIGLVLDNS
-96 VSNDLSEVGIVL
+96 FLNDLES
-108 PANFAEKLDTNS
+108 DS
-120 NAKVTIYSKN
+120 SAKITIYSKN

-135 QAENIVTNTI
+135 QAKSLVTNI
-145 KDFEEEERA
+145 IDDFEEAERNE
-154 SRLIDLNLDEDY
+154 RLVALNLTNEY
-166 INPISI
+166 VNPIVI
-172 DQEDL
+172 EEEDL
-177 TTEEESAGSIFGAI
+177 TTEQESAGSIFGAI

-202 GSMYPAI
+202 GSTYPAV

-237 KMLSVTTSAVLTAI
+237 KMLSVTTSAVLTAT

-259 PLLVIFIFYADSIN
+259 PMVVIFLFYADSVD
-273 EYLFSLLSAIINPV
+273 EYLFSLLSALLNPV
-287 ALLGVFILIIPL
+287 AFLGVFILIIPL

-326 VLIVFIVPCYIP
+326 VLIIFIVPCYIP

-347 IIGALIPCYNLAL
+347 FIGALIPCYNLAL

-368 TVDWFLYGVA
+368 TVDWFLYAVA
-378 LVSTIVYC
+378 LVSTIIYC
-386 CIAIYI
+386 CIAIYV

>member
-1 MTKWQVLFLK
+1 MNKWQVLLVK

-16 FRDTKTIIQTVVVP
+16 FRDTKTIVQTVIVP
-30 TFITPLLIGGIFYY
+30 TFITPLLIGAIFWY
-44 VGSIANEETKKIYDV
+44 VGSIATEETKKTYDISV
-59 SFYSEQNIKSESL
+59 YSSSNSLLIEDLNNSDRLALTKEDSLEAVIEAVTFDKSEIGL
-72 LKRLN
+72 
-77 ASDRIT
+77 AFDDAFVSDLT
-83 IINEDTEEGVIDS
+83 
-96 VSNDLSEVGIVL
+96 SN
-108 PANFAEKLDTNS
+108 NS
-120 NAKVTIYSKN
+120 AQLTIYSKD

-135 QAENIVTNTI
+135 QAKSIVSNIV
-145 KDFEEEERA
+145 DDYEESVRNN
-154 SRLIDLNLDEDY
+154 RLELLNLDENY
-166 INPISI
+166 VNPITI
-172 DQEDL
+172 NEEDL
-177 TTEEESAGSIFGAI
+177 TTEEESAGSIFGAL

-197 MYVMS
+197 MYVIS

-237 KMLSVTTSAVLTAI
+237 KMLSVTSSAILTAT

-259 PLLVIFIFYADSIN
+259 PILIIFLFYADSVN
-273 EYLFSLLSAIINPV
+273 EYLFGLLSAIVNPV
-287 ALLGVFILIIPL
+287 ALIGVFVLIIPL

-326 VLIVFIVPCYIP
+326 VLIVFIIPCYVP

-347 IIGALIPCYNLAL
+347 FIGALIPCYNLAL

-368 TVDWFLYGVA
+368 TVDWFLYSVA
-378 LVSTIVYC
+378 LLSTIVYC
-386 CIAIYI
+386 IVAIYI

>member
-1 MTKWQVLFLK
+1 MSKWQVLLIK

-16 FRDTKTIIQTVVVP
+16 FRDTKTIVQTVVVP
-30 TFITPLLIGGIFYY
+30 TFITPLLLGGIFWY
-44 VGSIANEETKKIYDV
+44 VGSIATEETKKTYDI
-59 SFYSEQNIKSESL
+59 SAYITSDSPLIKDLSE
-72 LKRLN
+72 
-77 ASDRIT
+77 SDRINV
-83 IINEDTEEGVIDS
+83 ISEDSVANVIDS
-96 VSNDLSEVGIVL
+96 VTLGQTEIGIVFDDNFTNAL
-108 PANFAEKLDTNS
+108 EANDS
-120 NAKVTIYSKN
+120 AKITIYSKN

-135 QAENIVTNTI
+135 QAKSLVIDKIN
-145 KDFEEEERA
+145 DFEDVERNN
-154 SRLIDLNLDEDY
+154 RLVALNLTDEY
-166 INPISI
+166 VNPINI
-172 DQEDL
+172 EEKDL

-197 MYVMS
+197 MYVIS
-202 GSMYPAI
+202 GAMYPAI

-237 KMLSVTTSAVLTAI
+237 KMLSVTTSAVLTAT
-251 FSMLGFAI
+251 FSMLGFAV
-259 PLLVIFIFYADSIN
+259 PLTIMFLFYADSVN
-273 EYLFSLLSAIINPV
+273 EYLFSLLSAVVNPV
-287 ALLGVFILIIPL
+287 AFLGVFILIIPL

-307 LAISVYAKTPKEAG
+307 LTISVYAKTPKEAG

-326 VLIVFIVPCYIP
+326 VLIVFIIPCYVP

-347 IIGALIPCYNLAL
+347 FVGALIPCYNLAL

-368 TVDWFLYGVA
+368 TVDWFLYSVA
-378 LVSTIVYC
+378 LVSTIIYC

-392 TYIMFDDENVI
+392 SYIMFDDENVI

>member
-1 MTKWQVLFLK
+1 MSKWQILLFK

-16 FRDTKTIIQTVVVP
+16 FRDTKTIVQTVVVP
-30 TFITPLLIGGIFYY
+30 TFITPLLIGGIFWY
-44 VGSIANEETKKIYDV
+44 VGSIATEETKKTYDISV
-59 SFYSEQNIKSESL
+59 YSSSDSPLIEEISKS
-72 LKRLN
+72 KRLQIN
-77 ASDRIT
+77 NEASIEAVVEAVTKDNSEIGLVL
-83 IINEDTEEGVIDS
+83 EDSFLEDL
-96 VSNDLSEVGIVL
+96 VSN
-108 PANFAEKLDTNS
+108 NS
-120 NAKVTIYSKN
+120 AQLTIYSKD

-135 QAENIVTNTI
+135 QAQSIVLNIVDDYEDTI
-145 KDFEEEERA
+145 R
-154 SRLIDLNLDEDY
+154 SNRLELLNLDENY
-166 INPISI
+166 VNPITI
-172 DQEDL
+172 NEEDL

-197 MYVMS
+197 MYVIS
-202 GSMYPAI
+202 GAMYPAI

-237 KMLSVTTSAVLTAI
+237 KMLSVTSSAILTAT

-259 PLLVIFIFYADSIN
+259 PLVVIFLFYADSVN
-273 EYLFSLLSAIINPV
+273 EYFFALLSAIVNPI
-287 ALLGVFILIIPL
+287 ALLGVFVLIIPL
-299 SVFMGAFL
+299 SIFMGAFL

-326 VLIVFIVPCYIP
+326 VLIVFIIPCYIP

-347 IIGALIPCYNLAL
+347 FVGALIPCYNLAL

-368 TVDWFLYGVA
+368 TVDWSLYSVA
-378 LVSTIVYC
+378 LISTIVYC